1 MMRITTSIVERARR
15 TANGFKDLEL
25 AADEVIVSGDAARSK
40 DVALELLRSE
50 VHQARCVATFILG
63 RLAAFDGD
71 ALAVLKQ
78 RVSRDEDWRVQEIL
92 AKAFDRFCAD
102 TGYETALPTIRE
114 WLSAASA
121 NTRRAVTEG
130 LRIWTARPYFRAH
143 PEAAVALLS
152 PLRSD
157 SSEYLRKSV
166 GNALRDISKKHPD
179 LIRSEVAT
187 WDLDQHGVRQ
197 VHKLAT
203 RLLTS
208 SAA

>member
-1 MMRITTSIVERARR
+1 MRMTTALIERARR

-25 AADEVIVSGDAARSK
+25 AASEVIASGDAAGAK
-40 DVALELLRSE
+40 EIALELLRSE

-63 RLAAFDGD
+63 RLAADDGD

-78 RVSRDEDWRVQEIL
+78 RVSQDDDWRVQEIL

-102 TGYETALPTIRE
+102 TGYEAALPTIRE

-130 LRIWTARPYFRAH
+130 LRSWTARPYFRVH

-157 SSEYLRKSV
+157 DSEYLRKSV

-187 WDLDQHGVRQ
+187 WNLDQHGVRQ

-203 RLLTS
+203 RLLTTS